1 VHGHDPA
8 CRALGVALTAY
19 GLLGRGLI
27 SGHWRAD
34 RNLAGARYAPR
45 RWRISTAR
53 SRTRV
58 DHDFIDAK
66 IESLYS

>member
-34 RNLAGARYAPR
+34 RNLAGARYAPQAMAHLD
-45 RWRISTAR
+45 SKKPHA
-53 SRTRV
+53 S
-58 DHDFIDAK
+58 
-66 IESLYS
+66 